1 MNTNIFEMIEREN
14 IVSVEVVFDNTAS
27 VLINSKLLKGLTF
40 DIKKDNADRDTTSN
54 ERINIPYEI
63 VADNVRLVLSK
74 KANKKYNGFDSIS
87 KKETV
92 FDRLFIKDITY
103 IEIKYY
109 TFEDDFT
116 YIKQLNIFVPFEET
130 GWFEITNENQ
140 INNIDDNG
148 NMIIN
153 VSSKVNYDYEMGYN
167 EADKAMIRNFFNKLG
182 GVHK

>member
-40 DIKKDNADRDTTSN
+40 DIKKDNADRDIASN

-74 KANKKYNGFDSIS
+74 KANKKYNGFDSIN

-92 FDRLFIKDITY
+92 FDRLSVRDITY

-109 TFEDDFT
+109 TFEDDCT
-116 YIKQLNIFVPFEET
+116 YIKQLNIFVPFKET
-130 GWFEITNENQ
+130 DWFEMINDNQ

-153 VSSKVNYDYEMGYN
+153 VSSKADYDYEMGYS
-167 EADKAMIRNFFNKLG
+167 EADKVMIRNFFSKLG
-182 GVHK
+182 GVRK

>member
-54 ERINIPYEI
+54 ELINIPYEI

-109 TFEDDFT
+109 TFEDDCT
-116 YIKQLNIFVPFEET
+116 YIKQLNIFVPFKET
-130 GWFEITNENQ
+130 GWFEMTNENQ
-140 INNIDDNG
+140 INDIDDNG

-153 VSSKVNYDYEMGYN
+153 VSSKADYDYEMGYS
-167 EADKAMIRNFFNKLG
+167 EADKVMIRNFFNKLG
-182 GVHK
+182 GVRK